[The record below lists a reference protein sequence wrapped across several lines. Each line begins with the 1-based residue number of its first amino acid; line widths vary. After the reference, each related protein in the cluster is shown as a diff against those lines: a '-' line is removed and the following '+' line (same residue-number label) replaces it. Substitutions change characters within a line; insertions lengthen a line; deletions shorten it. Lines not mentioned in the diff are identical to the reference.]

1 MNVLFDLGNVV
12 LNWDPQSII
21 SSLNL
26 SEVKKRAIGSQL
38 LGSDYWLELDAGCSS
53 ETQIIERLAASSVLS
68 ASDIQQCLDA
78 AKHSLLEIGPTI
90 ELMQQIGDQQ
100 LPMYC
105 LSNMSR
111 ETYASIKDRPLFSF
125 FDDIVISGEVRLIKP
140 DPDIFNYALDKFSI
154 QAADTLF
161 IDDAQANIDTAAQLG
176 FRTVLFDRSD
186 DCYRHIRAQL
196 GLRSTTA

>member
-12 LNWDPQSII
+12 LNWDPQAII

-26 SEVKKRAIGSQL
+26 TEVKKRAIGSEL

-53 ETQIIERLAASSVLS
+53 EAEVIERLEQNSVLS
-68 ASDIQQCLDA
+68 ARDIQQCLDA
-78 AKHSLLEIGPTI
+78 TKTSLLEIGPTI
-90 ELMQQIGDQQ
+90 ELMQQIADQQ
-100 LPMYC
+100 IQMYC

-111 ETYASIKDRPLFSF
+111 ETYAFIKDRPLFNF
-125 FDDIVISGEVRLIKP
+125 FEDLVISGEVKLIKP

-161 IDDAQANIDTAAQLG
+161 IDDSQANIDSAAQLG
-176 FRTVLFDRSD
+176 FCTVLFDRSD
-186 DCYRHIRAQL
+186 DCYQQIRALL
-196 GLRSTTA
+196 GLHSKSC